1 MLGPRQ
7 SGHMK
12 LRVGAVSH
20 HQSLRELFSSL
31 LPIFFFFESSLSLL
45 LPLPFTAAHERLFLE
60 LTWLFKDVKFTLCH
74 GFWGRKLLVC
84 FLPPNLLFI
93 SFSVSSCCL
102 SKALSL
108 SPTHFLFL
116 IYPCVSPSPLQSDLP
131 PHTYTLLLIPPS
143 LFFVFVLPFPTGKRK
158 EPIFQ
163 SALSSFATFCFSA
176 CGKSFQSGTSQSGL
190 QLLHFTVR
198 IAKES
203 EWYKETEKNFSD
215 FFWNT
220 FEKSKKLYSDT
231 DVVCRIISSHT
242 FH

>member
-1 MLGPRQ
+1 MTANCDVSYRETGFTTALTFKGIWSFAPIIHWV
-7 SGHMK
+7 STK
-12 LRVGAVSH
+12 PSLIKIDVGSQTKRAHETASRGRLSSPKSERAVFFP
-20 HQSLRELFSSL
+20 SLH
-31 LPIFFFFESSLSLL
+31 FFVSSLSLL
-45 LPLPFTAAHERLFLE
+45 LLLPFTAAHERLFLE

-143 LFFVFVLPFPTGKRK
+143 LFLSLFYLFLLGKERN
-158 EPIFQ
+158 Q
-163 SALSSFATFCFSA
+163 SFSLLCHHLRHSA
-176 CGKSFQSGTSQSGL
+176 SLRVEKAFKVAPHSLGYNFYIL
-190 QLLHFTVR
+190 Q
-198 IAKES
+198 
-203 EWYKETEKNFSD
+203 
-215 FFWNT
+215 
-220 FEKSKKLYSDT
+220 
-231 DVVCRIISSHT
+231 
-242 FH
+242 

>member
-1 MLGPRQ
+1 MTANWDVSTALAFKGIWSFAPII
-7 SGHMK
+7 H
-12 LRVGAVSH
+12 RVCTKPSLIKIDVGSQTKRAHETAIRGRLSSPKSERAVFFT
-20 HQSLRELFSSL
+20 SLH
-31 LPIFFFFESSLSLL
+31 FFVSSLSLL

-131 PHTYTLLLIPPS
+131 PHTYTLLLFPPS
-143 LFFVFVLPFPTGKRK
+143 LFCLCSTFSYWEKKKGTN
-158 EPIFQ
+158 
-163 SALSSFATFCFSA
+163 LSVCSVIICDFLLLCVEKAFKVAPHSLGNNFYN
-176 CGKSFQSGTSQSGL
+176 L
-190 QLLHFTVR
+190 Q
-198 IAKES
+198 
-203 EWYKETEKNFSD
+203 
-215 FFWNT
+215 
-220 FEKSKKLYSDT
+220 
-231 DVVCRIISSHT
+231 
-242 FH
+242 

>member
-1 MLGPRQ
+1 M
-7 SGHMK
+7 
-12 LRVGAVSH
+12 
-20 HQSLRELFSSL
+20 
-31 LPIFFFFESSLSLL
+31 SSLSLL
-45 LPLPFTAAHERLFLE
+45 LLLPFTAAHERLFLE

-143 LFFVFVLPFPTGKRK
+143 LFCLCSTFSYWEKKGTNLSVCSVIICDVLFLCVWKKLSKWHLTVWATIFTFYSNSCKREWMVK
-158 EPIFQ
+158 KQ
-163 SALSSFATFCFSA
+163 FS
-176 CGKSFQSGTSQSGL
+176 G
-190 QLLHFTVR
+190 
-198 IAKES
+198 
-203 EWYKETEKNFSD
+203 

-220 FEKSKKLYSDT
+220 FEKSKNLDSNT
-231 DVVCRIISSHT
+231 DVVSLKLSKKQTQDVCICI
-242 FH
+242 

>member
-7 SGHMK
+7 SGHIK
-12 LRVGAVSH
+12 LWAGAVSH
-20 HQSLRELFSSL
+20 HQSLRELFFSL
-31 LPIFFFFESSLSLL
+31 LFIFFFFVSSLSLL
-45 LPLPFTAAHERLFLE
+45 LLLPFTAAHERLFLE

-143 LFFVFVLPFPTGKRK
+143 LFCLCSTFSYWEKKGTNLSVCSVINCDVL
-158 EPIFQ
+158 
-163 SALSSFATFCFSA
+163 
-176 CGKSFQSGTSQSGL
+176 
-190 QLLHFTVR
+190 LLCV
-198 IAKES
+198 
-203 EWYKETEKNFSD
+203 W
-215 FFWNT
+215 
-220 FEKSKKLYSDT
+220 KKLSKWHLTVWATIFTFYSNSCKRGWMVKKNPNNSQVSFEIPLKKT
-231 DVVCRIISSHT
+231 RIWIPIHM
-242 FH
+242 